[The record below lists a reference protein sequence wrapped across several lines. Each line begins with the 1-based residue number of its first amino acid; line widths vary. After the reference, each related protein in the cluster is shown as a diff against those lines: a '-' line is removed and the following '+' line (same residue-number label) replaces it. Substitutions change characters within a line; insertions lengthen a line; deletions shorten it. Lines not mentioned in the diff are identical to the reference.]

1 MITKLLN
8 YSEKPRSSTTSSVR
22 ASTWMTQVLK
32 PVLRSEMQ
40 AFIVLVTLFFSITEV
55 LDTSICNSLEN
66 IYVVC

>member
-1 MITKLLN
+1 
-8 YSEKPRSSTTSSVR
+8 
-22 ASTWMTQVLK
+22 MTQVLK